1 MAGRGGPAIPER
13 LHGEV
18 QRLHR
23 GGLGYKAIAEHL
35 RVHHGVECSHMAV
48 SRLLE
53 RLQGAPPAPPPEPEP
68 DGPPLPRATPPTD
81 EENLLHWKRK
91 AHKEAVAAERFVEDD
106 PKAWQRYHSAMR
118 LIATFDAAI
127 DKKKLLELEL
137 GDGSGRVPLSADEE
151 AAALEAARQ
160 AALST
165 YELQD
170 PSTLD
175 IPQPGAPLPEG
186 TRTMAN

>member
-1 MAGRGGPAIPER
+1 MAGRGGPAIPEH

-18 QRLHR
+18 QHLHR

-35 RVHHGVECSHMAV
+35 RVHHQVECSHMAV

-53 RLQGAPPAPPPEPEP
+53 RLGGTPPPARPVVEPEAL
-68 DGPPLPRATPPTD
+68 GLPPTAAPTD
-81 EENLLHWKRK
+81 EESLRHWKRK
-91 AHKEAVAAERFVEDD
+91 AHKEATAAEKLVEED
-106 PKAWQRYHSAMR
+106 PKGWQRYHSAMR
-118 LIATFDAAI
+118 LIATFDAAL

-137 GDGSGRVPLSADEE
+137 GDGTGRVPLSAEEE

-160 AALST
+160 AAVAT

-170 PSTLD
+170 PAGLD